1 MNLTLIAV
9 MIVVVTFAISYGES
23 ARKTKS
29 NQEVLALQGNFFK
42 GCLVSLVLLLLPVL
56 ESLAF
61 PKPQP
66 HLATVTFIVESA
78 LIALFGFLELRKLHY
93 RKVKLFCL
101 LALHV
106 GIALVWWQLFSY
118 YQMEQGIFNS
128 PSFTLVPFMVWAAAI
143 VVVAFT
149 YLDGPKLRTKKL
161 SKTESENAK
170 LREQIERMQNERNRL
185 KEDNEKLRSVV
196 QGTKSG
202 TTKSKSVTEDKKA
215 ESNPPKNTQTGEDSA
230 TQVDE
235 AQTTT
240 SVPKSD
246 AEDKPKVTNPS
257 MTGAQ
262 QQKLSEILD
271 RLASDPSPEA
281 QQAAIQELVKNYRT
295 AAIKKAI
302 EEFAESHR
310 TATAKKAI
318 ASEEETLSQ
327 EPKSTDFEVPF
338 EEEEQEE
345 PEEEEEVLDHVDSDD
360 GEDDTIFADLF
371 AKISP
376 ATVALTAAIILVIYV
391 TVLVLA

>member
-1 MNLTLIAV
+1 MNLTLISV

-29 NQEVLALQGNFFK
+29 NQEDLALQKGLLK
-42 GCLVSLVLLLLPVL
+42 GCLVSLVLLLLPVF

-78 LIALFGFLELRKLHY
+78 LIALFGFLELRKLNY
-93 RKVKLFCL
+93 RMVKLSCL
-101 LALHV
+101 LALLI
-106 GIALVWWQLFSY
+106 GILLVWWQLFSY
-118 YQMEQGIFNS
+118 YQMEQDVFNS
-128 PSFTLVPFMVWAAAI
+128 PNFTLVPFMMWAAAI

-170 LREQIERMQNERNRL
+170 LREQIKRMQNERNRL
-185 KEDNEKLRSVV
+185 QEDNKKLRNAI
-196 QGTKSG
+196 QSG
-202 TTKSKSVTEDKKA
+202 TPKSKSVTEDKKA
-215 ESNPPKNTQTGEDSA
+215 EQNPPKNTQTDEDS
-230 TQVDE
+230 TSQVDE

-240 SVPKSD
+240 SAPKSD
-246 AEDKPKVTNPS
+246 AEDKSKVKVTNPS
-257 MTGAQ
+257 MNGIE

-271 RLASDPSPEA
+271 RLDSDSSPEA
-281 QQAAIQELVKNYRT
+281 QQAAIQELVKSYRT

-302 EEFAESHR
+302 EEFAKGR
-310 TATAKKAI
+310 RAATVKEATTP
-318 ASEEETLSQ
+318 EEETSSQ
-327 EPKSTDFEVPF
+327 EPEFVDF
-338 EEEEQEE
+338 EEES
-345 PEEEEEVLDHVDSDD
+345 EEEEEVLDHVDSDD
-360 GEDDTIFADLF
+360 GEDDTIFAGLS

-376 ATVALTAAIILVIYV
+376 ATVALTAAIIFVIYV

>member
-29 NQEVLALQGNFFK
+29 NQEVLALQKSFLR
-42 GCLVSLVLLLLPVL
+42 GCLVSLVLLLLPVF

-78 LIALFGFLELRKLHY
+78 LIALFGFLELRKLNY

-149 YLDGPKLRTKKL
+149 YLDGPKLRAKKK
-161 SKTESENAK
+161 SKAEAENAK

-185 KEDNEKLRSVV
+185 QEDNKKLRNAI
-196 QGTKSG
+196 QSG
-202 TTKSKSVTEDKKA
+202 NPKSKSVTEDKKA
-215 ESNPPKNTQTGEDSA
+215 EQNPPKNTQTDEDS
-230 TQVDE
+230 TPQVDE

-240 SVPKSD
+240 SAPKSD
-246 AEDKPKVTNPS
+246 AEDTKVKVTNSS
-257 MTGAQ
+257 MNGIE

-271 RLASDPSPEA
+271 RLDSDSSPEA

-302 EEFAESHR
+302 EEFAKGRR
-310 TATAKKAI
+310 TATVKDATTPD
-318 ASEEETLSQ
+318 EETSSQ
-327 EPKSTDFEVPF
+327 EPEFVDF
-338 EEEEQEE
+338 EEES
-345 PEEEEEVLDHVDSDD
+345 EEEEEVLDPVDSDD
-360 GEDDTIFADLF
+360 GEDDTIFADLS

-376 ATVALTAAIILVIYV
+376 TTVALTAAIIFVIYV
-391 TVLVLA
+391 ICLVLA

>member
-1 MNLTLIAV
+1 MNYCLILA
-9 MIVVVTFAISYGES
+9 MIVVVTYAILYAIC

-29 NQEVLALQGNFFK
+29 NQEFSAIEKGLLK
-42 GCLVSLVLLLLPVL
+42 GCLASFGLLVLPIFG
-56 ESLAF
+56 SLAF
-61 PKPQP
+61 PKLQP
-66 HLATVTFIVESA
+66 HLATVIFIVESA
-78 LIALFGFLELRKLHY
+78 VIALFGFQELRKLHY

-149 YLDGPKLRTKKL
+149 YLDGPKLRAKKK
-161 SKTESENAK
+161 SKAEAENAK

-185 KEDNEKLRSVV
+185 KEDNKKLRSVV

-327 EPKSTDFEVPF
+327 GPKSTDFEVSF

-345 PEEEEEVLDHVDSDD
+345 PEEEVLDGDD

>member
-29 NQEVLALQGNFFK
+29 NQEVLALQKSFLR
-42 GCLVSLVLLLLPVL
+42 GCLVSLVLLLLPVF

-61 PKPQP
+61 PKLQPQ
-66 HLATVTFIVESA
+66 LAAVTFIVESA
-78 LIALFGFLELRKLHY
+78 LIALFGFLELRKLNY

-128 PSFTLVPFMVWAAAI
+128 PSFTLVPFMMWAAAI

-149 YLDGPKLRTKKL
+149 YLDGPKLRAKKK
-161 SKTESENAK
+161 SKAEAENAK

-185 KEDNEKLRSVV
+185 QEDNKKLRNAI
-196 QGTKSG
+196 QSG
-202 TTKSKSVTEDKKA
+202 TPKPKSVTEDKKA
-215 ESNPPKNTQTGEDSA
+215 EQNPPKNTQADEDS
-230 TQVDE
+230 TPQVEE

-240 SVPKSD
+240 SALKSD
-246 AEDKPKVTNPS
+246 AEDTKVKVTNPS

-302 EEFAESHR
+302 EEFAKGR
-310 TATAKKAI
+310 RVATAKEATTP
-318 ASEEETLSQ
+318 EEETSSQ
-327 EPKSTDFEVPF
+327 EPEFVDF
-338 EEEEQEE
+338 EEES
-345 PEEEEEVLDHVDSDD
+345 EEEEEVLDHVDSDD
-360 GEDDTIFADLF
+360 GEDDTIFAGLS

>member
-9 MIVVVTFAISYGES
+9 MIVVVTFAFSYGES

-29 NQEVLALQGNFFK
+29 NQEVLALQKSFLR
-42 GCLVSLVLLLLPVL
+42 GCLVSLVLLLLPVF

-78 LIALFGFLELRKLHY
+78 LIALFGFLELRKLKY

-101 LALHV
+101 LALLV

-118 YQMEQGIFNS
+118 YQMEQDVFNS
-128 PSFTLVPFMVWAAAI
+128 PNFTLVPFMMWAAAI

-149 YLDGPKLRTKKL
+149 YLDGPKLRTNKL

-185 KEDNEKLRSVV
+185 QEDNKKLRNAI
-196 QGTKSG
+196 QSG
-202 TTKSKSVTEDKKA
+202 TIKSKSVTEDKKA
-215 ESNPPKNTQTGEDSA
+215 EQNPPKNTQTDEDL
-230 TQVDE
+230 TPQVEE
-235 AQTTT
+235 ATTT
-240 SVPKSD
+240 SAPKSD
-246 AEDKPKVTNPS
+246 AEDTKVKVTNSS
-257 MTGAQ
+257 MNGIE

-271 RLASDPSPEA
+271 RLDSDSSPEA
-281 QQAAIQELVKNYRT
+281 QQAAIQELVKSYRT

-302 EEFAESHR
+302 EEFAKGR
-310 TATAKKAI
+310 RAATAKEATTP
-318 ASEEETLSQ
+318 EEETSSQ
-327 EPKSTDFEVPF
+327 EPEFVDF
-338 EEEEQEE
+338 EEES
-345 PEEEEEVLDHVDSDD
+345 EEEEEVLDHVDSDD
-360 GEDDTIFADLF
+360 AEDDTIFAGLS

-376 ATVALTAAIILVIYV
+376 ATVALTAAIIFVIYV

>member
-9 MIVVVTFAISYGES
+9 MIVVVTFAILYGES

-29 NQEVLALQGNFFK
+29 NQEVLALQKSFLR
-42 GCLVSLVLLLLPVL
+42 GCLVSLVLLLLPVF

-78 LIALFGFLELRKLHY
+78 LIALFGFLELRKLKY

-101 LALHV
+101 LALLV

-118 YQMEQGIFNS
+118 YQMEQDVFNS
-128 PSFTLVPFMVWAAAI
+128 PNFTLVPFMMWAAAI

-185 KEDNEKLRSVV
+185 QEDNKKLRNAI
-196 QGTKSG
+196 QSG
-202 TTKSKSVTEDKKA
+202 TIKSKSVTEDKKA
-215 ESNPPKNTQTGEDSA
+215 EQNPPKNTRTDEDL
-230 TQVDE
+230 TPQVEE
-235 AQTTT
+235 ATTT
-240 SVPKSD
+240 SAPKSD
-246 AEDKPKVTNPS
+246 AEDTKVKVTNSS
-257 MTGAQ
+257 MNGIE

-271 RLASDPSPEA
+271 RLDSDSSPEA
-281 QQAAIQELVKNYRT
+281 QQAAIQELVKSYRT

-302 EEFAESHR
+302 EEFAKGR
-310 TATAKKAI
+310 RAATAKEATTP
-318 ASEEETLSQ
+318 EEETSSQ
-327 EPKSTDFEVPF
+327 EPEFVDF
-338 EEEEQEE
+338 EEES
-345 PEEEEEVLDHVDSDD
+345 EEEEEVLDPVDSDD
-360 GEDDTIFADLF
+360 GEDDTIFAGLS

-376 ATVALTAAIILVIYV
+376 ATVALTAAIIFVIYV

>member
-1 MNLTLIAV
+1 MNLVLIAV

-29 NQEVLALQGNFFK
+29 NQEVLALQKSFLR
-42 GCLVSLVLLLLPVL
+42 GCLVSLVLLLLPVF

-78 LIALFGFLELRKLHY
+78 VIALFGFQELRKLHY

-149 YLDGPKLRTKKL
+149 YLDGPKLRAKKK
-161 SKTESENAK
+161 SKAEAENAK

-185 KEDNEKLRSVV
+185 QEDNKKLRNAI
-196 QGTKSG
+196 QSG
-202 TTKSKSVTEDKKA
+202 NPKPKSVTEDKKA
-215 ESNPPKNTQTGEDSA
+215 EENPPKNTQTGEDSA

-257 MTGAQ
+257 MTGTQ

-302 EEFAESHR
+302 EEFAKGR
-310 TATAKKAI
+310 RAATVKEATTP
-318 ASEEETLSQ
+318 EEETSSQ
-327 EPKSTDFEVPF
+327 EPEFVDF
-338 EEEEQEE
+338 EEES
-345 PEEEEEVLDHVDSDD
+345 EEEEEVLDHVDSDD
-360 GEDDTIFADLF
+360 GEDDTIFAGLS

>member
-9 MIVVVTFAISYGES
+9 MIVVVTFAFSYGES

-29 NQEVLALQGNFFK
+29 NQEVLALQKSFLR
-42 GCLVSLVLLLLPVL
+42 GCLVSLVLLLLPVF

-78 LIALFGFLELRKLHY
+78 LIALFGFLELRKLKY

-101 LALHV
+101 LALLV

-118 YQMEQGIFNS
+118 YQMEQDVFNS
-128 PSFTLVPFMVWAAAI
+128 PNFTLVPFMMWAAAI

-185 KEDNEKLRSVV
+185 QEDNKKLRNAI
-196 QGTKSG
+196 QSG
-202 TTKSKSVTEDKKA
+202 TIKSKSVTEDKKA
-215 ESNPPKNTQTGEDSA
+215 EQNPPKNTQTDEDL
-230 TQVDE
+230 TPQVEE
-235 AQTTT
+235 ATTT
-240 SVPKSD
+240 SAPKSD
-246 AEDKPKVTNPS
+246 AEDTKVKVTNSS
-257 MTGAQ
+257 MNGIE

-271 RLASDPSPEA
+271 RLDSDSSPEA
-281 QQAAIQELVKNYRT
+281 QQAAIQELVKSYRT

-302 EEFAESHR
+302 EEFAKGR
-310 TATAKKAI
+310 RAATAKE
-318 ASEEETLSQ
+318 ASTPEEETSSQ
-327 EPKSTDFEVPF
+327 EPEFVDF
-338 EEEEQEE
+338 EEES
-345 PEEEEEVLDHVDSDD
+345 EEEEEVLDPVDSDD
-360 GEDDTIFADLF
+360 GEDDTIFAGLS

-376 ATVALTAAIILVIYV
+376 ATVALTVAIIFVIYV

>member
-1 MNLTLIAV
+1 MNLTLITA
-9 MIVVVTFAISYGES
+9 MAIIVTFAILYGKS
-23 ARKTKS
+23 ARKTES
-29 NQEVLALQGNFFK
+29 NQEFLALEKGLLK
-42 GCLVSLVLLLLPVL
+42 GCLASLGLLVLPILG
-56 ESLAF
+56 SLAF
-61 PKPQP
+61 PKLQP
-66 HLATVTFIVESA
+66 HIATVIFIVESA
-78 LIALFGFLELRKLHY
+78 VIALFGFCELRKLNY
-93 RKVKLFCL
+93 RMVKLVCL

-257 MTGAQ
+257 MTGTQ

-310 TATAKKAI
+310 TATAKEAI
-318 ASEEETLSQ
+318 TPEEETSSQ
-327 EPKSTDFEVPF
+327 EPEFVDF
-338 EEEEQEE
+338 EEES
-345 PEEEEEVLDHVDSDD
+345 EEEEEVLDHVDSDD

>member
-29 NQEVLALQGNFFK
+29 NQEVLALQKSFLR
-42 GCLVSLVLLLLPVL
+42 GCLVSLVLLLLPVF

-78 LIALFGFLELRKLHY
+78 LIALFGFLELRKLNY

-149 YLDGPKLRTKKL
+149 YLDGPKLRAKKK
-161 SKTESENAK
+161 SKAEAENAK

-185 KEDNEKLRSVV
+185 QEDNKKLRNAI
-196 QGTKSG
+196 QSG
-202 TTKSKSVTEDKKA
+202 TIKSKSVTEDKKA
-215 ESNPPKNTQTGEDSA
+215 EQNPPKNTQTD
-230 TQVDE
+230 
-235 AQTTT
+235 
-240 SVPKSD
+240 
-246 AEDKPKVTNPS
+246 
-257 MTGAQ
+257 
-262 QQKLSEILD
+262 
-271 RLASDPSPEA
+271 
-281 QQAAIQELVKNYRT
+281 
-295 AAIKKAI
+295 
-302 EEFAESHR
+302 
-310 TATAKKAI
+310 
-318 ASEEETLSQ
+318 
-327 EPKSTDFEVPF
+327 
-338 EEEEQEE
+338 
-345 PEEEEEVLDHVDSDD
+345 
-360 GEDDTIFADLF
+360 
-371 AKISP
+371 
-376 ATVALTAAIILVIYV
+376 
-391 TVLVLA
+391 

>member
-29 NQEVLALQGNFFK
+29 NQEVLALQKSFLR
-42 GCLVSLVLLLLPVL
+42 GCLVSLVLLLLPVF

-78 LIALFGFLELRKLHY
+78 LIALFGFLELRKLNY

-185 KEDNEKLRSVV
+185 QEDNKKLRNAI
-196 QGTKSG
+196 QSG
-202 TTKSKSVTEDKKA
+202 NPKPKSVTEDKKA
-215 ESNPPKNTQTGEDSA
+215 EQNPPKNTQTDEDSIP
-230 TQVDE
+230 QVDE

-240 SVPKSD
+240 SAPKSD
-246 AEDKPKVTNPS
+246 AEDTKAKVTNPS
-257 MTGAQ
+257 MNGIE

-271 RLASDPSPEA
+271 RLDSDSSPEA
-281 QQAAIQELVKNYRT
+281 QQAAIQELVKSYRT

-302 EEFAESHR
+302 EEFAKGR
-310 TATAKKAI
+310 RAATAKEATTP
-318 ASEEETLSQ
+318 EEETSSQ
-327 EPKSTDFEVPF
+327 EPEFVDF
-338 EEEEQEE
+338 EEES
-345 PEEEEEVLDHVDSDD
+345 EEEEEVLDHVDSDD
-360 GEDDTIFADLF
+360 GGDDTIFAGLS

-376 ATVALTAAIILVIYV
+376 ATVALTAAIIFVIYV

>member
-29 NQEVLALQGNFFK
+29 NQEVLALQKSFLR
-42 GCLVSLVLLLLPVL
+42 GCLVSLVLLLLPVF

-78 LIALFGFLELRKLHY
+78 LIALFGFLELRKLKY

-101 LALHV
+101 LALLV

-118 YQMEQGIFNS
+118 YQMEQDVFNS
-128 PSFTLVPFMVWAAAI
+128 PNFTLVPFMMWAAAI

-185 KEDNEKLRSVV
+185 QEDNKKLRNAI
-196 QGTKSG
+196 QSG
-202 TTKSKSVTEDKKA
+202 NPKSKSVTEDKKA
-215 ESNPPKNTQTGEDSA
+215 EQNLPKNTQTDEDSA
-230 TQVDE
+230 TQVEE

-240 SVPKSD
+240 SAPKSD

-271 RLASDPSPEA
+271 RLDSDSSPEA

-302 EEFAESHR
+302 EEFAKGR
-310 TATAKKAI
+310 RVATTKEVTTP
-318 ASEEETLSQ
+318 EEETSSQ
-327 EPKSTDFEVPF
+327 EPEFVDF
-338 EEEEQEE
+338 EEES
-345 PEEEEEVLDHVDSDD
+345 EEEEEVLDHVDSDD
-360 GEDDTIFADLF
+360 GEDDTIFAGLS

-376 ATVALTAAIILVIYV
+376 ATVALAAAIILVIYV
-391 TVLVLA
+391 AVLILA

>member
-29 NQEVLALQGNFFK
+29 NQEVLALQKSFFK
-42 GCLVSLVLLLLPVL
+42 GCLVSLVLLLLPVF

-78 LIALFGFLELRKLHY
+78 LIALFGFLELRKLNY

-149 YLDGPKLRTKKL
+149 YLDGPKLRAKKK
-161 SKTESENAK
+161 SKAEAENAK

-185 KEDNEKLRSVV
+185 QEDNKKLRNAI
-196 QGTKSG
+196 QSG
-202 TTKSKSVTEDKKA
+202 TPKPKSVTEDKKA
-215 ESNPPKNTQTGEDSA
+215 EQNLPKNTQTDEDSA
-230 TQVDE
+230 TQVEE

-240 SVPKSD
+240 SAPKSD

-271 RLASDPSPEA
+271 RLDSDSSPEA
-281 QQAAIQELVKNYRT
+281 QQAAIQELVKSYRT

-302 EEFAESHR
+302 EEFAKGHR
-310 TATAKKAI
+310 AATVKEATTP
-318 ASEEETLSQ
+318 EEETSSQ
-327 EPKSTDFEVPF
+327 EPEFVDF
-338 EEEEQEE
+338 EEES
-345 PEEEEEVLDHVDSDD
+345 EEEEEVLDHVDSDD
-360 GEDDTIFADLF
+360 GEDDTIFAGLS

>member
-9 MIVVVTFAISYGES
+9 MIVVVTFAILYGES

-29 NQEVLALQGNFFK
+29 NQEVLALQGNFLR
-42 GCLVSLVLLLLPVL
+42 GCLVSLVLLLLPVF

-78 LIALFGFLELRKLHY
+78 VIALFGFQELRKLNY

-202 TTKSKSVTEDKKA
+202 TTESKSVTEDKKV
-215 ESNPPKNTQTGEDSA
+215 ESNPPKNTQT
-230 TQVDE
+230 DE

-240 SVPKSD
+240 SAPKSD
-246 AEDKPKVTNPS
+246 AEDKPKVANPS
-257 MTGAQ
+257 MNGIE

-271 RLASDPSPEA
+271 RLDSDPSPEA
-281 QQAAIQELVKNYRT
+281 QQAAIQELVKSYRT

-302 EEFAESHR
+302 EEFAKGR
-310 TATAKKAI
+310 RAATAKEATTP
-318 ASEEETLSQ
+318 EEETSSQ
-327 EPKSTDFEVPF
+327 EPEFVDF
-338 EEEEQEE
+338 EEES
-345 PEEEEEVLDHVDSDD
+345 EEEEEVFDHVDSDD
-360 GEDDTIFADLF
+360 GEDDTIFAGLS

-376 ATVALTAAIILVIYV
+376 ATVALTAAIIFVIYV
-391 TVLVLA
+391 ICLVLA

>member
-29 NQEVLALQGNFFK
+29 NQEVLALQKSFLR
-42 GCLVSLVLLLLPVL
+42 GCLVSLVLLLLPVF

-78 LIALFGFLELRKLHY
+78 LIALFGFLELRKLNY

-149 YLDGPKLRTKKL
+149 YLDGPKLRAKKK
-161 SKTESENAK
+161 SKAEAENAK

-185 KEDNEKLRSVV
+185 QEDNKKLRNAI
-196 QGTKSG
+196 QSG
-202 TTKSKSVTEDKKA
+202 TPKSKSVTEDKKA
-215 ESNPPKNTQTGEDSA
+215 EQNLPKNTQTDEDS
-230 TQVDE
+230 TPQVEE
-235 AQTTT
+235 ATTT
-240 SVPKSD
+240 SAPKSD
-246 AEDKPKVTNPS
+246 AEDTKVKVTNSS
-257 MTGAQ
+257 MNGIE

-271 RLASDPSPEA
+271 RLDSDSSPEA
-281 QQAAIQELVKNYRT
+281 QQAAIQELVKSYRT

-302 EEFAESHR
+302 EEFAKGR
-310 TATAKKAI
+310 RAATAKEATTP
-318 ASEEETLSQ
+318 EEETSSQ
-327 EPKSTDFEVPF
+327 EPEFVDF
-338 EEEEQEE
+338 EEES
-345 PEEEEEVLDHVDSDD
+345 EEEEEVLDHVDSDD
-360 GEDDTIFADLF
+360 GEDDTIFAGLS